1 MTQVEFKYNGRV
13 IKGILLGKYQCPHEE
28 VYTYQ
33 KRFFWKTKLIYKSRT
48 LHTTVYVIF
57 IPWKHRE
64 KELVEIDEKYIIHP
78 ESIQPEPSWIK
89 IDRFISKVDDG
100 YVNPLE
106 MKVNH
111 FVGYPFLYENNSF
124 LGSLALCDTRGI
136 LTVMYQIMPEILE
149 IDLNNA
155 EE

>member
-13 IKGILLGKYQCPHEE
+13 MKGILLGKYQCPHEE

-48 LHTTVYVIF
+48 LHTPVYVIF

-78 ESIQPEPSWIK
+78 ESIQPELSWIK

-100 YVNPLE
+100 YVNLLE
-106 MKVNH
+106 MKVND
-111 FVGYPFLYENNSF
+111 FIGYPFLYENNSF
-124 LGSLALCDTRGI
+124 LGSLALCDTRYI
-136 LTVMYQIMPEILE
+136 LTVLYQSMPEILE